1 MDEKGRCTSTDCP
14 LFRSDPALRM
24 LSDVGEDAAVHIE
37 DLPVGEVG
45 RAGCQEDGRVHQVL
59 GGPGESRG
67 QAMPAILFHAFHD
80 AGFVVGSKDSR
91 TEKLIA
97 ITEVF
102 QEALLQLQ

>member
-1 MDEKGRCTSTDCP
+1 
-14 LFRSDPALRM
+14 M

-80 AGFVVGSKDSR
+80 AGFVVGSKDPR
-91 TEKLIA
+91 TEKPID